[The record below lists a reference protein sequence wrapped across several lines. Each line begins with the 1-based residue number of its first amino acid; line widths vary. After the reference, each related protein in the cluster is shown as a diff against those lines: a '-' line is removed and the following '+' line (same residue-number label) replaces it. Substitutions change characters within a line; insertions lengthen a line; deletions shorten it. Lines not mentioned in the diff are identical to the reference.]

1 MAKKWTTLRKI
12 DSPQEEER
20 TDEVAEEKAP
30 PSRIPRRRQLA
41 RQKSDPDA
49 AAGNEQEKST
59 EPEEE
64 ARPVRPLEVE
74 EPQILIVHDAAATYR
89 LVEETFTNFT
99 KAKVDSTSDVLTAF
113 ELAIRKDYQLFVI
126 ALNLS
131 GISGSLFYEIISRAY
146 ITGLGKKKLAP
157 AVVFIR
163 EADETLP
170 SDELIQDV
178 RVKAVWSKPL
188 NIERMLDSVS
198 SVIKRHKHK

>member
-12 DSPQEEER
+12 DSPQG
-20 TDEVAEEKAP
+20 EEKADGARKDKAP
-30 PSRIPRRRQLA
+30 TSRIPRRRQLA
-41 RQKSDPDA
+41 RQKS
-49 AAGNEQEKST
+49 
-59 EPEEE
+59 EPEEGDSDQKNAE
-64 ARPVRPLEVE
+64 ADSEEKVGPVRPLDVE

-99 KAKVDSTSDVLTAF
+99 RARVDSTSDVLTAF

-126 ALNLS
+126 ALNLP

-146 ITGLGKKKLAP
+146 ITGLGEKKLAP

-163 EADETLP
+163 EANETLP

-198 SVIKRHKHK
+198 GVIKRRAT